1 MADYIRPTATTTR
14 YSRTSELVIDLTRD
28 YGASAGQEAA
38 LLNGLLAMGYDPGIV
53 RSFADADPNRRY
65 LDDAI
70 TRALRAGVPRAD
82 IEKALRATRLAATG
96 DPQGAIRELGV
107 DPNNL
112 PPDSRAVYDS
122 IANRQP
128 LPFLDRGQTQ
138 PAATIASGWSD
149 MGRPVEQQRSG
160 GGGPRPP
167 VETRTPTSPAA
178 TTASTPGRATPIGG
192 GGGGGTADTTPALGA
207 GASDEAVRAYV
218 RKHYA
223 QYAWMLDVPDIA
235 NVMREAAEKGWAT
248 EEVQGAFVATDWY
261 KKTEPATRLWLE
273 TKSVDPAAA
282 ADKKA
287 KQKTI
292 LRNQALTLGINI
304 PAADL
309 DALAE
314 DSLKFDW
321 DDNELRAALGR
332 YYNYDP
338 KNLLGAAQATS
349 NHLRQQARD
358 WLVPIDDATLGKWT
372 EQVIRG
378 EATTDYFDTY
388 LAQQARSLFPQLE
401 EPISRGVAPSQWM
414 APYVSIAAQTLEM
427 DPEKID
433 LRDTKWLRAINQ
445 VDEKGGRTPM
455 TLYDWENL
463 LKTDESYGW
472 DKTRHGRDHGATLAR
487 NIAAQF
493 GFGGGRGL

>member
-1 MADYIRPTATTTR
+1 MADYIRPTATTTK
-14 YSRTSELVIDLTRD
+14 YSRTDSLVIDLTRD

-38 LLNGLLAMGYDPGIV
+38 LLNGLLAMGYDPAIV

-112 PPDSRAVYDS
+112 PPDSRAVYDQ

-167 VETRTPTSPAA
+167 VETRTPDTPAPPGQRAPGTVTQLPGAGTPAA
-178 TTASTPGRATPIGG
+178 A
-192 GGGGGTADTTPALGA
+192 ADTTPALGA
-207 GASDEAVRAYV
+207 GASEEAVRAYV
-218 RKHYA
+218 RRHYS

-235 NVMREAAEKGWAT
+235 NVMREAAEKGWASD
-248 EEVQGAFVATDWY
+248 EVWGAFIASPWY
-261 KKTEPATRLWLE
+261 KKTEPDVRTWTE
-273 TKSVDPAAA
+273 KKSIDPAGAKEA
-282 ADKKA
+282 VG
-287 KQKTI
+287 KQKTV
-292 LRNQALTLGINI
+292 LRNQALGLGINI

-314 DSLKFDW
+314 DSLKFNW

-332 YYNYDP
+332 YYEYDP

-349 NHLRQQARD
+349 NHLRQQARE

-463 LKTDESYGW
+463 LKTDESYGY
-472 DKTRHGRDHGATLAR
+472 DKTRAGRDHGAALAR
-487 NIAAQF
+487 SISKRF
-493 GFGGGRGL
+493 GFATS